1 MPHRG
6 LEDTSVFAWLRYASR
21 RMILE
26 TYIGLQIAATP
37 VTRKSPLLQRRNAE
51 IRERYRAGEPL
62 YELADVFGI
71 SQQRVHQIIQGK
83 RQ

>member
-1 MPHRG
+1 MLGEMHAG
-6 LEDTSVFAWLRYASR
+6 LH
-21 RMILE
+21 
-26 TYIGLQIAATP
+26 IATTP
-37 VTRKSPLLQRRNAE
+37 VTRKPPLLQRRNAE